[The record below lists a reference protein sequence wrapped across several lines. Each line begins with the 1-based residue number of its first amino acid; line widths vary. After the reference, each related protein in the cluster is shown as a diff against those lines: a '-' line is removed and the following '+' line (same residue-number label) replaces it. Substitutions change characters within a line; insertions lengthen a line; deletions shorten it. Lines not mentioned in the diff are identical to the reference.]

1 MLFPNEKPLEAVF
14 ENEFVSMTSAPV
26 GLIELMA
33 TRQRL
38 MHELPRALQSRH
50 RQFLLSMVRAE
61 PQWQLLPQA
70 HISQLP
76 ALQWKLQNLIKLK
89 RNAAK
94 FRQQHDDLAA
104 RLERAM

>member
-1 MLFPNEKPLEAVF
+1 MLFPDEKPLEAVF
-14 ENEFVSMTSAPV
+14 ENEFVSMTSAV

-38 MHELPRALQSRH
+38 MHELPRALQPRH

-61 PQWQLLPQA
+61 PQWQLMPHS
-70 HISQLP
+70 HIAQLP
-76 ALQWKLQNLIKLK
+76 ALQWKLQNLIELK

-94 FRQQHDDLAA
+94 
-104 RLERAM
+104 